1 MKQLIKIFILS
12 VLVLSLA
19 GCGDTG
25 AGARGIA
32 GGTSVDQVVNDQMS
46 AADGENSDAQAASPS
61 AAPGVQTIVTADQFS
76 APADYDLTAM
86 NSDMVYATVYQMM
99 YEPDDYVGKTIR
111 MNGLYYASF
120 YEPTGKY
127 YHCCLIQDAL
137 ACCAQGME
145 FVWDDGSHVYPDEYP
160 AENTEIVVQGTFDLY
175 QEEGDELLYCRLK
188 DASVEVAGKG

>member
-12 VLVLSLA
+12 VMVLSLA

-25 AGARGIA
+25 SNARGIA
-32 GGTSVDQVVNDQMS
+32 GGTSVDQVINDQID
-46 AADGENSDAQAASPS
+46 AANGKNSDAPATASSTIPD
-61 AAPGVQTIVTADQFS
+61 VQTNVSTGQFS
-76 APADYDLTAM
+76 TPADYDLTAIS
-86 NSDMVYATVYQMM
+86 SDMVYATVSQLM

-111 MNGLYYASF
+111 MNGLYYAGF

-127 YHCCLIQDAL
+127 YHYCLIQDAL
-137 ACCAQGME
+137 ACCAQGLE

-175 QEEGDELLYCRLK
+175 KEEGDEWLYCRLK
-188 DASVEVAGKG
+188 DASMETIGKK